1 MVSLAP
7 REFPAPFAVDIG
19 EPAGDDQRHRPDRD
33 AAEQYWGWFPEKAG
47 GADGEHEQAGPNVRP
62 DGDERGLY
70 PARRDDHGA
79 VKERYPLTYSQRPD
93 GRRFSPVTAQ
103 DTAPDTPEE
112 SI

>member
-33 AAEQYWGWFPEKAG
+33 AEEQYWGWFLEKAG
-47 GADGEHEQAGPNVRP
+47 GAGGEH
-62 DGDERGLY
+62 
-70 PARRDDHGA
+70 DDHGA
-79 VKERYPLTYSQRPD
+79 VKERCPLTYSQRPD

>member
-7 REFPAPFAVDIG
+7 REFPASFAVGIG
-19 EPAGDDQRHRPDRD
+19 EPAGNDQRHRPDRD

-47 GADGEHEQAGPNVRP
+47 GAGGEHEQAGPDV
-62 DGDERGLY
+62 
-70 PARRDDHGA
+70 
-79 VKERYPLTYSQRPD
+79 RPD

-112 SI
+112 SIW